1 MKKKGNQRRTKL
13 LRKSVGGCVFN
24 YDMKGIS
31 EAALSF
37 QTETFLK
44 RMEEMLTPKKR
55 KPGRKPKNMPN
66 LTKEEMLNEVFRV
79 IEKEAERIGEPD
91 WDELFS
97 YGEQAFD
104 DLECLDNTQIDELD
118 K

>member
-13 LRKSVGGCVFN
+13 LRKSVGGFVFN
-24 YDMKGIS
+24 YDMKVIS

-55 KPGRKPKNMPN
+55 N
-66 LTKEEMLNEVFRV
+66 VV
-79 IEKEAERIGEPD
+79 V
-91 WDELFS
+91 
-97 YGEQAFD
+97 
-104 DLECLDNTQIDELD
+104 
-118 K
+118 